1 MCGIIGYTG
10 KLEVQDVLIN
20 GLSRL
25 EYRGYDSAGIAYFRE
40 NQPHISLRKTA
51 GKVKDLR
58 AVCDKVNPST
68 CGIGHTRWA
77 THGGVSTANA
87 HPHRVGQVAL
97 IHNGIIENY
106 AEITRKFDL
115 GDELQSETDTEVG
128 AALLNHF
135 YSETHDPKTAIRK
148 AVAEIKGSFAFG
160 ILFEDHPGEIYAVRN
175 VSPMVA
181 AYDPEIGA
189 FIASDVT
196 AFIEHTNRYFV
207 VPEYTIVSLSPEGI
221 ALEDLKDGKE
231 IAPKM
236 MTVDWDLTA
245 AEKDGYPHFMI
256 KEIHEQPAAITRTI
270 TPRIQDDLPDFSGD
284 QIPDTLFDGAE
295 NVTII
300 ACGTAM
306 YAGMVGAEFIQNRLK
321 MPVTVSIASE
331 FRYSQP
337 VIDEKSIVI
346 VVSQSGETIDT
357 FEALKLAKQYT
368 DRTLS
373 IVNVKESSIA
383 RESHYV
389 VYTHAGPEIAVAS
402 TKAYTVQVAMMYLLG
417 FKLGLMNGRL
427 SEAEAKEKVQ
437 ALKTVPAHMEEVLQ
451 YEKRVK
457 ELTSRMVNA
466 QDAFYIGRGLDYRV
480 AMEGA
485 LKLKEISYIHA
496 EAYAAG
502 ELKHG
507 TISLIEEGVP
517 VIAIANQQKVYEKM
531 ISNIREVKA
540 RNAFVI
546 LISKDKAIDDPTIC
560 NVHLSIPDVPDDLT
574 VFETAVICQLIG
586 YYTSVGKGLDPDQP
600 RNLAKSVTVE

>member
-10 KLEVQDVLIN
+10 KLEVQNVLIN

-87 HPHRVGQVAL
+87 HPHRVGKVAL

-106 AEITRKFDL
+106 AAITNKFNL
-115 GDELQSETDTEVG
+115 ADELQSETDTEVG

-135 YSETHDPKTAIRK
+135 YEETHDPKETIRK

-181 AYDPEIGA
+181 SFDPKIGA

-207 VPEYTIVSLSPEGI
+207 VPEYTIASLSPEGI
-221 ALEDLKDGKE
+221 ALEDLEGHPVTPE
-231 IAPKM
+231 I

-256 KEIHEQPAAITRTI
+256 KEIHEQPTAITRTI
-270 TPRIQDDLPDFSGD
+270 TPRIKNDLPDFSGD
-284 QIPDTLFDGAE
+284 QVPDAFFEGVQ
-295 NVTII
+295 NVTIV

-306 YAGMVGAEFIQNRLK
+306 YAGMVGAEFIQNRLR

-337 VIDEKSIVI
+337 VIDENSMVI

-402 TKAYTVQVAMMYLLG
+402 TKAYTVQVATMYLLG
-417 FKLGLMNGRL
+417 FKLGLATGRL
-427 SEAEAKEKVQ
+427 TEDEAREKVQ
-437 ALKTVPAHMEEVLQ
+437 ALKAIPGHIEEVLQ
-451 YEKRVK
+451 YENQIK

-466 QDAFYIGRGLDYRV
+466 QDALCALASKNAREAADAAAAARRHAQAKPKPV
-480 AMEGA
+480 AGPSVDD
-485 LKLKEISYIHA
+485 KPV
-496 EAYAAG
+496 AA
-502 ELKHG
+502 
-507 TISLIEEGVP
+507 P
-517 VIAIANQQKVYEKM
+517 QQQ
-531 ISNIREVKA
+531 A
-540 RNAFVI
+540 A
-546 LISKDKAIDDPTIC
+546 
-560 NVHLSIPDVPDDLT
+560 
-574 VFETAVICQLIG
+574 
-586 YYTSVGKGLDPDQP
+586 QP
-600 RNLAKSVTVE
+600 RLPTPHPPRAPWYRSELLRRRLLRSSLSRPSPWSSSWSWQFSGAAATSPWSRAPPSCCSATGIWASSKRPGSSARARLHRRRRTHPPAS

>member
-10 KLEVQDVLIN
+10 KLEVQNVLIN

-87 HPHRVGQVAL
+87 HPHRVGKVAL

-106 AEITRKFDL
+106 AAITNKFNL
-115 GDELQSETDTEVG
+115 ADELQSETDTEVG

-135 YSETHDPKTAIRK
+135 YEETHDPKETIRK

-181 AYDPEIGA
+181 SFDPKIGA

-207 VPEYTIVSLSPEGI
+207 VPEYTIASLSPEGI
-221 ALEDLKDGKE
+221 ALEDLEGHPVTPE
-231 IAPKM
+231 I

-270 TPRIQDDLPDFSGD
+270 TPRIKNDLPDFSGD
-284 QIPDTLFDGAE
+284 QVPDDFFKGAE
-295 NVTII
+295 NVTIV

-306 YAGMVGAEFIQNRLK
+306 YAGMVGAEFIQNHLR

-337 VIDEKSIVI
+337 VIDKNSIVI

-357 FEALKLAKQYT
+357 LEALKLAKQYT

-402 TKAYTVQVAMMYLLG
+402 TKAYTVQVATMYLLG
-417 FKLGLMNGRL
+417 FKLGLVNGRL
-427 SEAEAKEKVQ
+427 TEDEAKERVQ
-437 ALKTVPAHMEEVLQ
+437 ALKAIPGHIEEVLQ
-451 YEKRVK
+451 YENQVK

-507 TISLIEEGVP
+507 TISLIEDGVR
-517 VIAIANQQKVYEKM
+517 VIAIANQQKVYEKV

-540 RNAFVI
+540 RDAFVI
-546 LISKDKAIDDPTIC
+546 LISKDKEINDPTIC